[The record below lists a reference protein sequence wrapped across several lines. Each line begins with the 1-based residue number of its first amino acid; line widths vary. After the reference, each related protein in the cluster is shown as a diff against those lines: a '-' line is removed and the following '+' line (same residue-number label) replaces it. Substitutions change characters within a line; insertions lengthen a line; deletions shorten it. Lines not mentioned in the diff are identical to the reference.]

1 MSSAVST
8 VARSTSHPYLPSPAS
23 SVGYPYYPRKHI
35 APPPLSLQKVQKT
48 SLANEAALHGGGL
61 RTPPAED
68 GMGTT
73 YQHNPVLSSTY
84 DSHVALARQPNGL
97 GQASRPGVSLC
108 DAALNQVARPQP
120 VPIQQQH
127 LQPQAQHQFPHQ
139 QQHHITHQQQQ
150 QQQPPS
156 HLQQVVHHASSL
168 APPST
173 TSRHSTRP
181 STPSSTASTSQHH
194 ERTVPRRDSTLVMHS
209 LQLPACISP
218 NGGNLDDFAALMTCF
233 FWFENMETIDAA
245 EQVKERPTTSAV
257 PPLTTYTRPCP
268 AYKKWVHTI
277 LTTTQVTQNVILL
290 ALLFVYRLKS
300 TNPKVNGSPG
310 SEYRLL
316 TVALML
322 GNKFLDDNTYTNKTW
337 AEVSG
342 IAVKEIHVMEVEFL
356 SNMRYGLLTSKEQW
370 ADWLKKLSCFHDYCE
385 RAEMTERTTAAE
397 LARRQRVSSLQAN
410 GASPTH
416 RGFSPPLPS
425 PTNALAP
432 TVQGAPAPL
441 NAYSPNAAVYHSH
454 QWQAQGPFQST
465 PALSPLAAKPSM
477 GFPESRKRSL
487 EGGEMMEP
495 AAKRVTRQTPANMPS
510 GPVQPPQA
518 ATESVRLPVPR
529 LALDTQSVSTPAA
542 YGQPSNYSQAPVSLP
557 PLGTN
562 VRSMATVYPNATTW
576 APQVPIAATC
586 GPQTPAY
593 AAPPSNF
600 GTPTKRHSPR
610 GGLAI
615 YSSPLADAYNGHH
628 TPIANSPSV
637 FLQQRNSPY
646 KPVRPVNTLNYPP
659 PSSSLSE
666 YHLGSAQMHY
676 QPLGHRNVRTGIVPD
691 FLPGYGNARPMPVPT
706 SQAPGQHYHA

>member
-8 VARSTSHPYLPSPAS
+8 VARSTSHPHLPSPAS
-23 SVGYPYYPRKHI
+23 SVGYPYYSRKHI
-35 APPPLSLQKVQKT
+35 PPPPLSLQKVQKT

-108 DAALNQVARPQP
+108 DAALNQMSRPQP
-120 VPIQQQH
+120 VAIQQH
-127 LQPQAQHQFPHQ
+127 LQPQAQQQFPHQ
-139 QQHHITHQQQQ
+139 QQHIAHPQQ
-150 QQQPPS
+150 PS
-156 HLQQVVHHASSL
+156 HLQQVHHASSL

-181 STPSSTASTSQHH
+181 STPSSTTSTSQHH
-194 ERTVPRRDSTLVMHS
+194 EGTVSRRDSTLVMHS

-233 FWFENMETIDAA
+233 FWFENMETIDVA
-245 EQVKERPTTSAV
+245 EQVKERPASSAV
-257 PPLTTYTRPCP
+257 PPLTPYTRPCQ

-385 RAEMTERTTAAE
+385 RAERTERATAAE
-397 LARRQRVSSLQAN
+397 LARRQRASNLQAN

-425 PTNALAP
+425 PTNALPP
-432 TVQGAPAPL
+432 TVQGPPAPL
-441 NAYSPNAAVYHSH
+441 TAYSPNAVVYHSH
-454 QWQAQGPFQST
+454 QWQGQGPFQST
-465 PALSPLAAKPSM
+465 PTLSPLAAKPSM
-477 GFPESRKRSL
+477 GYPESRKRSL
-487 EGGEMMEP
+487 EGSEMIEP
-495 AAKRVTRQTPANMPS
+495 AAKRVTRQAAAVMPS
-510 GPVQPPQA
+510 VPVQPPQA
-518 ATESVRLPVPR
+518 ATEPVRLPVPR
-529 LALDTQSVSTPAA
+529 LALDTQAVPTSAA
-542 YGQPSNYSQAPVSLP
+542 YGQPSTYSQAPVSLP
-557 PLGTN
+557 PLGAN
-562 VRSMATVYPNATTW
+562 VRAMATVYPNATTW
-576 APQVPIAATC
+576 ASQVPIAATC

-593 AAPPSNF
+593 AAAPSNF

-610 GGLAI
+610 GLAV
-615 YSSPLADAYNGHH
+615 YSSPLTDAYSGHH
-628 TPIANSPSV
+628 TPIAHSPSV

-646 KPVRPVNTLNYPP
+646 KPLRPVNTLNYPP

-691 FLPGYGNARPMPVPT
+691 FLPGYGNARPAPVPT
-706 SQAPGQHYHA
+706 SQAPGPQYHA